1 MTFEIYDYLVLGL
14 AQLIVLFAYIYFAR
28 KTQIIDTPNHRSSHV
43 KPTVRGG
50 GILFPLTVLFVNIYY
65 GFDYPWF
72 MCGLLAISI
81 ISFWD
86 DVSPLP
92 YAPRMIVHI
101 LSVLLMVADLN
112 LSVHWYFLLPI
123 PFVAFVNACNFM
135 DGING
140 ITTTFGLAVFIVML
154 YIDVWMEQFVNPSY
168 LILLILSVLVFSI
181 FNFRKKALCFAG
193 DVGSVSLSFIIG
205 FLILLMII
213 QFKSVLFLGL
223 VMVFAVDS
231 SMTILYR
238 MANRENLTKP
248 HRTHLYQLLANEL
261 KISHLTVSSLYGVTQ
276 LSISIVLV
284 MLMHLSLG
292 LAAQL
297 LVLLIAYIGMA
308 AFYIWMRRRIRS
320 AC

>member
-1 MTFEIYDYLVLGL
+1 
-14 AQLIVLFAYIYFAR
+14 
-28 KTQIIDTPNHRSSHV
+28 
-43 KPTVRGG
+43 
-50 GILFPLTVLFVNIYY
+50 
-65 GFDYPWF
+65 
-72 MCGLLAISI
+72 
-81 ISFWD
+81 
-86 DVSPLP
+86 
-92 YAPRMIVHI
+92 
-101 LSVLLMVADLN
+101 
-112 LSVHWYFLLPI
+112 
-123 PFVAFVNACNFM
+123 
-135 DGING
+135 
-140 ITTTFGLAVFIVML
+140 ML
-154 YIDVWMEQFVNPSY
+154 YFDVWMEQFVNPSY